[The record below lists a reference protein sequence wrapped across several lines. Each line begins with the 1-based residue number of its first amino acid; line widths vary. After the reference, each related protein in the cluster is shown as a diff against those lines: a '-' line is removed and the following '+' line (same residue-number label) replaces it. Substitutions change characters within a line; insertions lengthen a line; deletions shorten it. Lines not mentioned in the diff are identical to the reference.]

1 MYKLQD
7 NLTILI
13 NTEKK
18 LAGNPRLLISDL
30 KLLISTDSS
39 VAELHNHLNLVIG
52 SKEDWLPLVSVDTFG
67 FNKQNGELEILFLY
81 YPELNL
87 PLSSPSSKIIHQ
99 KIGLPQIEQQ
109 VSNFPNINPF
119 PYRYFNEV
127 TNILFC
133 YNDLYTQQIELEEI
147 KISKDTSLYFSQGKY
162 CAWSL
167 RNPELYLSDSIN
179 QFPTHESSSFLK
191 EMFKRS
197 LDLISTNN
205 IKLMEEKNITVYNEV
220 CTLHNTIVKNKEHN
234 KNQGLSI
241 LKSWLFE
248 IIDKFYDDSNDLE
261 N

>member
-99 KIGLPQIEQQ
+99 KI
-109 VSNFPNINPF
+109 
-119 PYRYFNEV
+119 
-127 TNILFC
+127 
-133 YNDLYTQQIELEEI
+133 
-147 KISKDTSLYFSQGKY
+147 
-162 CAWSL
+162 
-167 RNPELYLSDSIN
+167 
-179 QFPTHESSSFLK
+179 
-191 EMFKRS
+191 
-197 LDLISTNN
+197 
-205 IKLMEEKNITVYNEV
+205 
-220 CTLHNTIVKNKEHN
+220 
-234 KNQGLSI
+234 
-241 LKSWLFE
+241 
-248 IIDKFYDDSNDLE
+248 
-261 N
+261 